1 MKKLIIILLIPILFL
16 TGCKDKTNEMFI
28 DQEEKVKEE
37 IKDIKNVTEDKIRES
52 YLFLKNNYD
61 SISKNNKTELV
72 YSAKYIQTIGL
83 KEENELVKLAD
94 LMLIYIK
101 DNSKDNFEALEVAFK
116 NVEQHE
122 DKLIT
127 DLYNSYMIDNLVK
140 EVIQR
145 KQEEVIADL
154 KDSSLLT
161 AKNIKNGLNYIEKNI
176 EKPFKNEEVLDNLV
190 YYGLYFSGIKKSSNI
205 KKIGTN
211 TIEYLKTLDLNK
223 LEDVQNGLAT
233 LNKDKEI
240 KKALAK

>member
-1 MKKLIIILLIPILFL
+1 MKKLIILLLIPILFL

-28 DQEEKVKEE
+28 EQEEKVKEE

-61 SISKNNKTELV
+61 SITKDNKTELV

-83 KEENELVKLAD
+83 KEENDLVKLAD
-94 LMLIYIK
+94 LTLIYVK
-101 DNSKDNFEALEVAFK
+101 DNNKDNFEALEVAFK

-154 KDSSLLT
+154 KDPSLLT

-211 TIEYLKTLDLNK
+211 TIDYLKTLDLNK